1 MTRKIL
7 SVIVG
12 YVVFAASSV
21 LLFKLTAQPPHQ
33 DAPLTFKMLTIIYG
47 TFFSVLAGFILQL
60 IARQTKLTLNFIL
73 ALVIF
78 LLAAISMLTSAGSH
92 WTQLFAMLIFAPV
105 SILGGYLKLKL
116 ISKK

>member
-1 MTRKIL
+1 MTRKII
-7 SVIVG
+7 SVIAG
-12 YVVFAASSV
+12 YAVFAVSSV
-21 LLFKLTAQPPHQ
+21 LLFKLMAQPPHQ
-33 DAPLTFKMLTIIYG
+33 DAPITFKILTIVYG

-92 WTQLFAMLIFAPV
+92 WTQLFAMFIFAPV
-105 SILGGYLKLKL
+105 SVLGGYLKLRSVK
-116 ISKK
+116 